1 MLRLAKENPDSD
13 FFLFLAN
20 MHGFTQTQDPK
31 VLKENSMTILKL
43 YLAC

>member
-1 MLRLAKENPDSD
+1 MQNSMQDAE

-20 MHGFTQTQDPK
+20 MHGFTQTQDSEI
-31 VLKENSMTILKL
+31 LKRNSMTIVKL

>member
-1 MLRLAKENPDSD
+1 MQNSMQDAE

-20 MHGFTQTQDPK
+20 MHGFTQTQDPEI
-31 VLKENSMTILKL
+31 LKRNSMTIVKL

>member
-1 MLRLAKENPDSD
+1 MQNENTDSE

-20 MHGFTQTQDPK
+20 MHGFTQTQEAEI
-31 VLKENSMTILKL
+31 LKKNSMTIVKL